1 MATSVESLDR
11 IIEAVGFLP
20 TTVDRTA
27 AFLMKERQDLW
38 PVSGRGGGKANVH
51 VEAHH
56 LVNLVF
62 GLAADQPSGAVGAVR
77 ALSDTYPEHAASNSV
92 GGRHD

>member
-1 MATSVESLDR
+1 MATSVESIER
-11 IIEAVGFLP
+11 IIEAVDFPP

-56 LVNLVF
+56 LVNLVL
-62 GLAADQPSGAVGAVR
+62 GLAADQPSGAAGAVKV
-77 ALSDTYPEHAASNSV
+77 LSETYPERPVSSLAEGEDA
-92 GGRHD
+92 